1 MSKYEIFD
9 RSDFHVFYPIKYL
22 VWEGDFGVK
31 INFWNGIDSWLRYLF
46 IFWGNFRKLS
56 LIYTVINYRG
66 LSLHFNTVLFTYG
79 RYRYRINLPAYV
91 KICFFVGFF
100 TDVVENIIFLLLNV
114 HFSECTG
121 NELRTFR
128 KKNIWDFW
136 GHHVCGKD
144 YYRLPTIHRTQDS
157 FCVLTPPP

>member
-1 MSKYEIFD
+1 MPKCQILD
-9 RSDFHVFYPIKYL
+9 RSDFHDFYTIKSL

-31 INFWNGIDSWLRYLF
+31 INFWYGIDSWLRYLF

-79 RYRYRINLPAYV
+79 RYLINLPAYV

-114 HFSECTG
+114 HFSECNG
-121 NELRTFR
+121 NELRTV
-128 KKNIWDFW
+128 KNKNI
-136 GHHVCGKD
+136 
-144 YYRLPTIHRTQDS
+144 
-157 FCVLTPPP
+157 